1 MLTSYAYDISASPKE
16 THSALLPPSRRRLS
30 ESLFLSTREISS
42 VSSLPP
48 VCNWRLVH
56 VGFPVHSEKE
66 TDLWSTAIDLR
77 EYDKNDED
85 DDDDDDDDDGIL
97 RFTCWQL
104 RRPRLTSS
112 VDDNATPTCPVT
124 SRIRFTRPFSVRANV
139 RNLVNDVF
147 DASKQSETARFYR

>member
-1 MLTSYAYDISASPKE
+1 MLTFYAYDISASPKE
-16 THSALLPPSRRRLS
+16 THSALLPPSHRRLP
-30 ESLFLSTREISS
+30 ESLFYMLAKFSAS
-42 VSSLPP
+42 
-48 VCNWRLVH
+48 RLFDPFAI
-56 VGFPVHSEKE
+56 GARSPVHGEKE
-66 TDLWSTAIDLR
+66 TDSSSIAIDLR
-77 EYDKNDED
+77 EYDTNED
-85 DDDDDDDDDGIL
+85 DDDDDDDGDDGIL